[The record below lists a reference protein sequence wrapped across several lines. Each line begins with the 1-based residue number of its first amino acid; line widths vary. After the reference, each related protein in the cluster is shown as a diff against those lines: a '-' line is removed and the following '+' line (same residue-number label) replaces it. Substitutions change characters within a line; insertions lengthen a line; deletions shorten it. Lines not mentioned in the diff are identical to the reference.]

1 MQRESIENNIYSQ
14 IAIKNLRITFISPTY
29 SLFIVPWK
37 HRSSSEQRNHILKTK
52 KIISSSILKEDFAS
66 SCN

>member
-1 MQRESIENNIYSQ
+1 MCHAERESMGNNIYSQ
-14 IAIKNLRITFISPTY
+14 M
-29 SLFIVPWK
+29 SLG
-37 HRSSSEQRNHILKTK
+37 SSSEQRNHILKTK